1 MPAPRAERAVVIVGM
16 VLLTTDEG
24 LEEETVRKVY

>member
-1 MPAPRAERAVVIVGM
+1 VVIVDM

-24 LEEETVRKVY
+24 LGEETVRKVY

>member
-1 MPAPRAERAVVIVGM
+1 MPVLVAERAVVIADM